1 MAKRNK
7 LGKTP
12 VQTPAGF
19 KFDVHPDVSTM
30 LALEALSVVWGGSLG
45 QAVTG
50 VLDTWAQQ
58 SLTDAIQLQ
67 ACVAQVHP
75 EYAGKPLLTLPRAVF
90 MAGCHRQD
98 LENLPPE
105 GRA

>member
-1 MAKRNK
+1 MGKREK
-7 LGKTP
+7 PRKGSSP
-12 VQTPAGF
+12 VASG

-30 LALEALSVVWGGSLG
+30 LALEALSVVWGGTLG

-58 SLTDAIQLQ
+58 SLADAMQLQ
-67 ACVAQVHP
+67 ACVAKVHP
-75 EYAGKPLLTLPRAVF
+75 EWTGKPLLSLPRDVF

-105 GRA
+105 GHA